1 MTIEP
6 GKGYPSVK
14 RQCELLGVS
23 RSGHYRRANARPSA
37 RSRESERM
45 KAKIDRIY
53 TECPFFGSRQIAL
66 ELRGQGES
74 VGRKRVQRLMRE
86 MGLQAICPKPSTSK
100 PHPEHKVYPYLLRN
114 VAIERVDQVWSTDIT
129 YIPLGEGHVY
139 LCAVM
144 DWKSRYVISWSLS
157 CAMDGAWCK
166 SVLQEALLSGR
177 PEIFN
182 TDQGSQFTSPD
193 YVKELTGRE
202 IKVSMDG
209 RGRAL
214 DNVFV
219 ERLWRSVKYEDVYLK
234 GYEDMAQLKRG
245 LKAYFEFYNN
255 RRRHSS
261 LDGKTPAEVYKSQK
275 QEQIAA

>member
-1 MTIEP
+1 MTIEAS
-6 GKGYPSVK
+6 KGYPSVK

-23 RSGHYRRANARPSA
+23 RSGHYRRAKARPSA
-37 RSRESERM
+37 RSRESGRL

-74 VGRKRVQRLMRE
+74 VGRKRVRRLMRE
-86 MGLQAICPKPSTSK
+86 MGIEAICPKPSTSK
-100 PHPEHKVYPYLLRN
+100 PHPGHKVYPYLLRN

-129 YIPLGEGHVY
+129 YIPLGGGHVY

-157 CAMDGAWCK
+157 CTMDGAWCK

-177 PEIFN
+177 PETFN

-234 GYEDMAQLKRG
+234 GYEEMAQLKRG

-261 LDGKTPAEVYKSQK
+261 LDGKTPAEVYKSEK
-275 QEQIAA
+275 KEKMAA